1 MTKTIVVTGGGGL
14 LGSEIIKKIATNT
27 NRIIYLDIRESVDL
41 KEYARINNYL
51 IEFKKLDVT
60 SAKELDDLSTCLV
73 DDKINIV
80 GGIHCAYPRLKSWG
94 TVFED
99 LEENDIYQHLNMQ
112 LGSAILFS
120 KFIVPLLKR
129 TGQGGSLIH
138 LSSIYGIKTPV
149 FNLYDG
155 TNMITPPLE
164 YGVIKAGIIHLVRWL
179 AKYSKGNNIR
189 VNCISP
195 GGIYDNQPDIF
206 VEKYNSM
213 CTNIGML
220 NSKDIASVCA
230 FLLSDESRAINGQN
244 LVVDDGWSL

>member
-1 MTKTIVVTGGGGL
+1 MSKTIIVTGGSGL
-14 LGSEIIKKIATNT
+14 LGSQIIKRIANKT
-27 NRIIYLDIRESVDL
+27 NRIIYLDIKESKSL
-41 KEYARINNYL
+41 EEHSKNNNL
-51 IEFKKLDVT
+51 LVEFKELNIT
-60 SAKELDDLSTCLV
+60 CAKELDEFSEYLFKNNTNV
-73 DDKINIV
+73 I

-94 TVFED
+94 TAFED
-99 LEENDIYQHLNMQ
+99 LKENDIYQHLNMQ

-129 TGQGGSLIH
+129 TGNGGSLIH
-138 LSSIYGIKTPV
+138 LSSIYGIKAPV
-149 FNLYDG
+149 FDLYDD

-179 AKYSKGNNIR
+179 AKYNKGSNIR

-195 GGIYDNQPDIF
+195 GGIYDNQPEIF
-206 VEKYNSM
+206 VQRYNSL

-220 NSKDIASVCA
+220 NSADIASVCA